1 MGARTMLRIVYG
13 YIIKIYHL
21 ASNDQMFK
29 KSYMI
34 FAEITIKVKLAIDVL
49 FSAFGWINQF
59 SHMAA
64 YKVLDS

>member
-21 ASNDQMFK
+21 NDQIFK

-59 SHMAA
+59 SHMGA
-64 YKVLDS
+64 YKVLDG

>member
-1 MGARTMLRIVYG
+1 MDISYKN
-13 YIIKIYHL
+13 IP
-21 ASNDQMFK
+21 SNDQIFK

-49 FSAFGWINQF
+49 FSAFGWIIQF

>member
-1 MGARTMLRIVYG
+1 MGARTMLRLVYG

-21 ASNDQMFK
+21 NDQIFK

-49 FSAFGWINQF
+49 FFAFG
-59 SHMAA
+59 
-64 YKVLDS
+64 